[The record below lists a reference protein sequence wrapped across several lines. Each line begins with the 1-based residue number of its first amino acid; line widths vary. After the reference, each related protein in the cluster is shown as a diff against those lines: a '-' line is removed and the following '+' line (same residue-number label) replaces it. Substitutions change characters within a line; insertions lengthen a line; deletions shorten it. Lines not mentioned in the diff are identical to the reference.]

1 MSNDKMPEEAK
12 EKKKPISLKFRI
24 GVSLAAGLTV
34 VALGSLQVFLPQV
47 TVNLTMSILIVIMFI
62 PWIQPFVN
70 KIDIPHGVIDLK
82 GNIDEVEENARES
95 GLILNDTSRTKIIN
109 KKTEFLLKVGKAR
122 ESLKGTD
129 LYQLAHED
137 PALALAGFRIW
148 MEKELRDILNSRG
161 HDIDKKDI
169 VNLGLTL
176 RILLKL
182 EVVNGKEYETLTNLT
197 RLLNRVV
204 HSDINVDTDTAIR
217 TLNLGYSIMF
227 ALKERNNR

>member
-1 MSNDKMPEEAK
+1 M
-12 EKKKPISLKFRI
+12 
-24 GVSLAAGLTV
+24 
-34 VALGSLQVFLPQV
+34 
-47 TVNLTMSILIVIMFI
+47 
-62 PWIQPFVN
+62 
-70 KIDIPHGVIDLK
+70 
-82 GNIDEVEENARES
+82 
-95 GLILNDTSRTKIIN
+95 
-109 KKTEFLLKVGKAR
+109 GKAR